1 MVSGS
6 LALKS
11 ILSSIL
17 LRISSRQIE
26 TGFVIMELRPMEV
39 ALALANSQLGQ
50 VSPLPAVGA
59 LVLSNG
65 MIVGQAAT
73 EASPGL
79 HAERGALEAAGE
91 QARDADLYVTL
102 EPCNHYGLT
111 PPCTKAIIK
120 AGISRVFIAVR
131 DPNPASQG
139 GREELLEAGIDVV
152 MGDGMDVATDMYQGF
167 FKTVEQKRP
176 YVTVKW
182 AMSRDGFLARLDGE
196 RLQISGKESLHRV
209 QELRR
214 QTDAILVGSGT
225 ALADDPML
233 TCRLADYHGRQPLR
247 VVLDRQ
253 LRMRATAA
261 MLARDVPGETLIVTG
276 PESCHRRSSELQRS
290 GAEIVKF
297 PSKPRQQLDA
307 LLDEL
312 GQRGVINLLVEG
324 GAAVSNSILMSGLA
338 DRLEVFVAPFELTT
352 GVPAPI
358 TTSNEAGFRRATG
371 SSAVSLRD
379 SGEDTQITVILNT
392 YGPRPG
398 Y

>member
-17 LRISSRQIE
+17 LRISSRHIE

-139 GREELLEAGIDVV
+139 GREELLEAGI
-152 MGDGMDVATDMYQGF
+152 
-167 FKTVEQKRP
+167 
-176 YVTVKW
+176 
-182 AMSRDGFLARLDGE
+182 
-196 RLQISGKESLHRV
+196 
-209 QELRR
+209 
-214 QTDAILVGSGT
+214 
-225 ALADDPML
+225 
-233 TCRLADYHGRQPLR
+233 
-247 VVLDRQ
+247 
-253 LRMRATAA
+253 
-261 MLARDVPGETLIVTG
+261 
-276 PESCHRRSSELQRS
+276 
-290 GAEIVKF
+290 
-297 PSKPRQQLDA
+297 
-307 LLDEL
+307 
-312 GQRGVINLLVEG
+312 
-324 GAAVSNSILMSGLA
+324 
-338 DRLEVFVAPFELTT
+338 
-352 GVPAPI
+352 
-358 TTSNEAGFRRATG
+358 
-371 SSAVSLRD
+371 
-379 SGEDTQITVILNT
+379 
-392 YGPRPG
+392 
-398 Y
+398 